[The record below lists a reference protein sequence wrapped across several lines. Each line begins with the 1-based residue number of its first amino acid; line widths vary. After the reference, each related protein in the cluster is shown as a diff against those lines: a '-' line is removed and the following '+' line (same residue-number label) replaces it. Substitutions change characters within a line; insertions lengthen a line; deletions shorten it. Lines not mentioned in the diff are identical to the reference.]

1 MTPHGA
7 GGVTRVG
14 GVPLAGVT
22 LRCMYLALSAGGA
35 ALTARLVDIASVS
48 GGEAALAGMI
58 EAALREL
65 PHVSVDR
72 DGSAVVART
81 HLGRAERVV
90 IAGHIDTV
98 PIADNLPSRQDGRR
112 LYGCGAT
119 DMKGGVAVALRL
131 AATVTEPRRDTTF
144 VFYDC
149 EEIEAERNG
158 LLRLS
163 RHRPDWLA
171 GGFARLVE
179 PTHRVVGGGGGRG
192 RPPRRSWQRSGG
204 RRGPNSAG
212 PTSPCSRRSAC
223 PRSTTGRESPRSR
236 TRRASTSSLCR
247 FRSLRTG
254 CGPGC

>member
-72 DGSAVVART
+72 DGNAVVART

-119 DMKGGVAVALRL
+119 DMKGGAAVALRL

-144 VFYDC
+144 VFYDSPG
-149 EEIEAERNG
+149 IGAQRNG
-158 LLRLS
+158 LPPLS
-163 RHRPDWLA
+163 RHPPGCLAAGFAVLMEPPA
-171 GGFARLVE
+171 GG
-179 PTHRVVGGGGGRG
+179 VGGRC
-192 RPPRRSWQRSGG
+192 Q
-204 RRGPNSAG
+204 
-212 PTSPCSRRSAC
+212 
-223 PRSTTGRESPRSR
+223 
-236 TRRASTSSLCR
+236 
-247 FRSLRTG
+247 
-254 CGPGC
+254 